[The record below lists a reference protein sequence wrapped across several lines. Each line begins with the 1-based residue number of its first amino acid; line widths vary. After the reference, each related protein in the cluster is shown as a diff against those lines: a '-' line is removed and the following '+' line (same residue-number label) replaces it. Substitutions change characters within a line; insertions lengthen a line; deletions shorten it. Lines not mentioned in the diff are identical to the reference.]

1 MAIAQDGSSARR
13 KRSGLGRLPILTL
26 LVWTLLVC
34 AGAVYLGQQD
44 VDWTK
49 NAAAP
54 QEWFSTNPPVK
65 QSVSPTKPS
74 ALTPNFDIAYADE
87 TGKLVAAG
95 RGEAGWIIRL
105 LSNTKTLGETKAD
118 EHSEWVL
125 TPDLPLDPGEHILSL
140 LAIDPVS
147 QRSIS
152 GQRSITLSIA
162 LRRENMRQVNT
173 GKPIQVPDVAGTTPA
188 SGAPMATN
196 VISQSSE
203 GQKDCVVALVKR
215 GDTLW
220 QMARHCYGD
229 GTKYSKIFQSNRQRI
244 RNPNL
249 IYPDQQLA
257 LPH

>member
-13 KRSGLGRLPILTL
+13 KRSGLWRLLVLTL
-26 LVWTLLVC
+26 LLC

-44 VDWTK
+44 ADWKK
-49 NAAAP
+49 NLAAP
-54 QEWFSTNPPVK
+54 QEWFSANPPVK
-65 QSVSPTKPS
+65 QADLPTKSSVLMP
-74 ALTPNFDIAYADE
+74 AFDIAYADE

-105 LSNTKTLGETKAD
+105 SSKTQTLGETKAD
-118 EHSEWVL
+118 ANGEWVL

-152 GQRSITLSIA
+152 GERSITLPIA
-162 LRRENMRQVNT
+162 LRRENVRQAT
-173 GKPIQVPDVAGTTPA
+173 GKPVQVPDVAGTTPA
-188 SGAPMATN
+188 VTPMATN
-196 VISQSSE
+196 VTSQSSD

-229 GTKYSKIFQSNRQRI
+229 GTKYSKIFQSNRQQI